1 MVLNLSVKLIL
12 SYSAVFRLLIIGLVS
27 LVTAVSHL
35 HSQVNPKIS
44 TQQDPKKISIHS
56 ENNQVIDAT
65 TDPATQYLNGD
76 VKVYHAGTFMFCDSA
91 ILRGPDLR
99 MHFNVVLLQNDTIRI
114 FADSL
119 SYNGDSL
126 VAYLYGDIILENG
139 LSKKLYTTF
148 LKYDVKNKIAYYT
161 RNARLVDGPST
172 LLSRR
177 GKYFLNEK
185 TAYFYENVKVQGDD
199 FDLISDSLSYNTIT
213 QETRFLA
220 PVRINKDTSRIF
232 SERGWFDLDDKL
244 GDFIG
249 NAQYMEGKTTAK
261 ADTITYNGKLDLV
274 ILKGDTI
281 RSEYISEK
289 DTAYAKVIY
298 YDKKNEIFRLTKDA
312 WYKGEKNEVSGEKI
326 FYDKK
331 TEKFNVSGRSKVSD
345 PPSIIEADTLDYDKT
360 IKYGKADGH
369 VVWRDTSAKTAI
381 IADHVLY
388 KGAENYMK
396 ATNDTG
402 RPLFTTDIDGDTL
415 FLKADTLKSFRV
427 IKERI
432 IVPDKNAARKAKN
445 FKNKMTEPTE
455 KMDTTTADKLG
466 KLEILSSD
474 TIQND
479 STLQTSDTLIAKIST
494 DTIFTG
500 IMDTIDYFIGDNN
513 VKMFKSDMQAVCDSL
528 VYNKS
533 DSMFTLLSAPFVWSD
548 SSQIAGDTID
558 IFMRLKKVDRLVVRS
573 EASILSSEDLI
584 FFNQIKGR
592 FLEAFFKE
600 SKIYRMDVD
609 GNARVVY
616 YLTDKEKAY
625 IGVNTTEAANMSF
638 FLKDNKI
645 TDIRNYGEPRS
656 KVIPMKTADH
666 DALKIKGFLWN
677 IDKRPKTT
685 GDL

>member
-1 MVLNLSVKLIL
+1 MRWK
-12 SYSAVFRLLIIGLVS
+12 
-27 LVTAVSHL
+27 
-35 HSQVNPKIS
+35 
-44 TQQDPKKISIHS
+44 
-56 ENNQVIDAT
+56 
-65 TDPATQYLNGD
+65 
-76 VKVYHAGTFMFCDSA
+76 
-91 ILRGPDLR
+91 
-99 MHFNVVLLQNDTIRI
+99 
-114 FADSL
+114 
-119 SYNGDSL
+119 
-126 VAYLYGDIILENG
+126 
-139 LSKKLYTTF
+139 
-148 LKYDVKNKIAYYT
+148 
-161 RNARLVDGPST
+161 
-172 LLSRR
+172 
-177 GKYFLNEK
+177 
-185 TAYFYENVKVQGDD
+185 GDD
-199 FDLISDSLSYNTIT
+199 FGLISDSLSYNTIT

-220 PVRINKDTSRIF
+220 PVRINKDTSRIY
-232 SERGWFDLDDKL
+232 SERGWFDLDDKV

-249 NAQYMEGKTTAK
+249 NAQYMEGKTIAK
-261 ADTITYNGKLDLV
+261 ADTITYNGELDVV
-274 ILKGDTI
+274 ILKGDTM

-298 YDKKNEIFRLTKDA
+298 YDQKNDIFRLTKDA
-312 WYKGEKNEVSGEKI
+312 WYKGEKNEVSGDNI

-345 PPSIIEADTLDYDKT
+345 PPSIIEADTLDYDKA
-360 IKYGKADGH
+360 IKYGKADGN
-369 VVWRDTSAKTAI
+369 VIWRDTSARTAI

-388 KGAENYMK
+388 KGSENYMK
-396 ATNDTG
+396 ATNDKG

-415 FLKADTLKSFRV
+415 FLKADTLKSFRI

-432 IVPDKNAARKAKN
+432 IVPDKNASRKAKN
-445 FKNKMTEPTE
+445 SKNK
-455 KMDTTTADKLG
+455 TADNTATR
-466 KLEILSSD
+466 D
-474 TIQND
+474 TLADLKKRDPEVMLPDTSRMD
-479 STLQTSDTLIAKIST
+479 SLVPKSDTLMSKMKT

-533 DSMFTLLSAPFVWSD
+533 DSMFTLLAAPFVWSD

-558 IFMRLKKVDRLVVRS
+558 ILLKLKKVDKLIVRS

-592 FLEAFFKE
+592 FLEAFFRE

-645 TDIRNYGEPRS
+645 TDIRNYQEPRS

-666 DALKIKGFLWN
+666 EALKIKGFLWN
-677 IDKRPKTT
+677 IGSRPKNMN
-685 GDL
+685 DL

>member
-1 MVLNLSVKLIL
+1 MNIDFKYILPAWAHSRFLLALLMYMAIVYPSLHAQSVP
-12 SYSAVFRLLIIGLVS
+12 SVVA
-27 LVTAVSHL
+27 
-35 HSQVNPKIS
+35 
-44 TQQDPKKISIHS
+44 QQDPKKISIHS

-76 VKVYHAGTFMFCDSA
+76 VKVYHSGTFMFCDSA

-99 MHFNVVLLQNDTIRI
+99 MRFNVVLLQNDTIRI

-119 SYNGDSL
+119 KYNGDSL
-126 VAYLYGDIILENG
+126 VAYLYGNIILENG
-139 LSKKLYTTF
+139 FSKKLYTTF
-148 LKYDVKNKIAYYT
+148 LKYDVQNKIAYYT
-161 RNARLVDGPST
+161 RNARLIDGAST
-172 LLSRR
+172 LISRR

-185 TAYFYENVKVQGDD
+185 TAFFYENVKVQGDD
-199 FDLISDSLSYNTIT
+199 FDLISDSLSYNTVT
-213 QETRFLA
+213 QETKFLA
-220 PVRINKDTSRIF
+220 PVRINKDSSRIY
-232 SERGWFDLDDKL
+232 SERGWFDLDDKV

-249 NAQYMEGKTTAK
+249 NAQYMEGKTIAK
-261 ADTITYNGKLDLV
+261 SDTITYNGKLDLV

-298 YDKKNEIFRLTKDA
+298 YDQKNEVFRLTTDA
-312 WYKGEKNEVSGEKI
+312 WYKGEKNEVTGEKI
-326 FYDKK
+326 YYDKK

-345 PPSIIEADTLDYDKT
+345 PPSIIEADTLDYDKA

-369 VVWRDTSAKTAI
+369 VIWRDTSAKTAI

-388 KGAENYMK
+388 KGAENFMK
-396 ATNDTG
+396 ATNDEG
-402 RPLFTTDIDGDTL
+402 RPLFTTEIDGDTL
-415 FLKADTLKSFRV
+415 FLKADTLKSFRI

-432 IVPDKNAARKAKN
+432 IVPDKNATRKAKN
-445 FKNKMTEPTE
+445 FKNKEALNPEGASNKDLEMQE
-455 KMDTTTADKLG
+455 KSEVMP
-466 KLEILSSD
+466 SD
-474 TIQND
+474 TIIAD
-479 STLQTSDTLIAKIST
+479 STLQPSDTLESKIST

-548 SSQIAGDTID
+548 SAQIAGDTID
-558 IFMRLKKVDRLVVRS
+558 IFMKTKKVDRLIVRS

-592 FLEAFFKE
+592 FLEAFFRE

-638 FLKDNKI
+638 YLKDNKI
-645 TDIRNYGEPRS
+645 TDIRNYKEPRS
-656 KVIPMKTADH
+656 KVIPMKKADH

-677 IDKRPKTT
+677 IGERPKNTD
-685 GDL
+685 DL